1 MNTGSVLET
10 LKELRR
16 WEQTTSTI
24 ESRIKELRT
33 LKVSV
38 REKIRS
44 LELTL
49 SVLNEDV
56 AMEIDSEASGTGV

>member
-16 WEQTTSTI
+16 WEQTTTAL
-24 ESRIKELRT
+24 ESRLRELRT
-33 LKVSV
+33 LKSAI
-38 REKIRS
+38 RTKLRS

-49 SVLNEDV
+49 S
-56 AMEIDSEASGTGV
+56 AMDQGGQETARDPAGTGR

>member
-10 LKELRR
+10 LRELRR
-16 WEQTTSTI
+16 WEQTTSTL

-33 LKVSV
+33 LKLTV

-56 AMEIDSEASGTGV
+56 ALERESEISRTGV

>member
-33 LKVSV
+33 LKMSV

-56 AMEIDSEASGTGV
+56 AIDIDSESSGNGV

>member
-33 LKVSV
+33 LKMSV

-44 LELTL
+44 LEHTL

-56 AMEIDSEASGTGV
+56 AIDIDSESSGTGV